1 MAKNNLKDIPKKG
14 TLEIKVDKAVVKHLS
29 IGLYRNY
36 ALAIKELISNAYDAG
51 ATEVKVKLDLKRK
64 RIVIRDNG
72 RGMDYYDLDN
82 EYLNIGL
89 HKEPSRK
96 PDELGRMRVGTF
108 GIGFLAPLPYC
119 KRMVVITKKRRSDEV
134 FQATIKA
141 TNFFS
146 KGNWDIKDEKV
157 EYEIMKS

>member
-1 MAKNNLKDIPKKG
+1 MAKNKLEQIPQKG

-51 ATEVKVKLDLKRK
+51 ATEVKIKLDLKKK
-64 RIVIRDNG
+64 RIIIRDNG
-72 RGMDYYDLDN
+72 RGMDYDDFDK
-82 EYLNIGL
+82 EYLCIGL

-96 PDELGRMRVGTF
+96 PDELGRLRIGTF

-119 KRMVVITKKRRSDEV
+119 KRMVVITKKRGSDKV

-141 TNFFS
+141 
-146 KGNWDIKDEKV
+146 IV
-157 EYEIMKS
+157 